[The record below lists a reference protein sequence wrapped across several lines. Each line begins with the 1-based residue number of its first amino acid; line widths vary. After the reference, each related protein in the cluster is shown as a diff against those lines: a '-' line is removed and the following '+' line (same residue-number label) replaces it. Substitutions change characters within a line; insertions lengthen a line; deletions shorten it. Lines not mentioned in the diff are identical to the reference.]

1 MTLWIVLFSF
11 LMPSSPQ
18 DAAETGLLQSEDE
31 MRYRGIEKLLAKF
44 EAEDGDERPLDGA
57 VLSNG

>member
-11 LMPSSPQ
+11 LMPTPPQ
-18 DAAETGLLQSEDE
+18 DQADGGSLLPEDP

-44 EAEDGDERPLDGA
+44 EAEEDRTL
-57 VLSNG
+57 

>member
-11 LMPSSPQ
+11 LMPPPSP
-18 DAAETGLLQSEDE
+18 DAADGGSLLPEDP

-44 EAEDGDERPLDGA
+44 EAEDDDRPLGA
-57 VLSNG
+57 PPVAAL